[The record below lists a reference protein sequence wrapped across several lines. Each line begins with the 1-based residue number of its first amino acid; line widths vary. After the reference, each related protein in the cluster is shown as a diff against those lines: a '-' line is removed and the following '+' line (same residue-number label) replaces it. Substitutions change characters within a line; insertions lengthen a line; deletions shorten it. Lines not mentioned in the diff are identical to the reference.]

1 MLAACSRTSDAA
13 AGPTGAALP
22 RLWQSSAMI
31 DDLHTRVR
39 RLPPRRRQQ
48 LRRAVRR
55 PIWGNLRRLEPF
67 SASFGFDRGTPVDR
81 FYMRHFIRAHTDALR
96 GVAGEVSEPTY
107 LAEFGGDRLTRIE
120 VIDLDPANPRATLIA
135 DLSQSASLPA
145 ETFDCLVV
153 TQTLQYI
160 PEPERA
166 LAVCVE
172 ALRPAGSLLVAVP
185 ALAPHDTHEAPEAD
199 HWRFWP
205 AGLLSLLRRVA
216 PDASHT
222 VVGYGNLVATIAFL
236 HGLSAEELK
245 PAELRHSDP
254 RFPVVVCAR
263 VDMPGPRP

>member
-1 MLAACSRTSDAA
+1 MAMMGRMVRLGQS
-13 AGPTGAALP
+13 PP
-22 RLWQSSAMI
+22 RHQRQRL
-31 DDLHTRVR
+31 R
-39 RLPPRRRQQ
+39 RL
-48 LRRAVRR
+48 VRR
-55 PIWGNLRRLEPF
+55 PRWGNLRRLEPF
-67 SASFGFDRGTPVDR
+67 SATFGFDRGTPVDR
-81 FYMRHFIRAHTDALR
+81 YYMRHFVRSHTDALR

-107 LAEFGGDRLTRIE
+107 LGEFGDDRLQKIE

-172 ALRPAGSLLVAVP
+172 SLRPGGSLLVAVP

-205 AGLLSLLRRVA
+205 AGLLYLLQRVA
-216 PDASHT
+216 PEASHT
-222 VVGYGNLVATIAFL
+222 VAGYGNLVATIAFL
-236 HGLSAEELK
+236 QGLSAEELK
-245 PAELRHSDP
+245 PAELRHNDP

-263 VDMPGPRP
+263 LDMPRPRP

>member
-1 MLAACSRTSDAA
+1 MGGMVRLGQS
-13 AGPTGAALP
+13 LP
-22 RLWQSSAMI
+22 RHQ
-31 DDLHTRVR
+31 
-39 RLPPRRRQQ
+39 RQR

-55 PIWGNLRRLEPF
+55 PRWGNLRRQVPF
-67 SASFGFDRGTPVDR
+67 STSFGFDRGTPVDR
-81 FYMRHFIRAHTDALR
+81 YYMRTFFTTHADALR

-107 LAEFGGDRLTRIE
+107 LREFGDERLERIE

-135 DLSQSASLPA
+135 DLSQSASLPTD
-145 ETFDCLVV
+145 TFDCLVI

-160 PEPERA
+160 PAPERS

-172 ALRPAGSLLVAVP
+172 ALRPGGSLLVAVP
-185 ALAPHDTHEAPEAD
+185 ALAAHDAHEPTEAD

-216 PDASHT
+216 PQADHT
-222 VVGYGNLVATIAFL
+222 VTGYGNLVATIAFL

-263 VDMPGPRP
+263 VDMPGARP